1 VKLEH
6 IQHVYLVG
14 IGGIGMS
21 ALARY
26 FKSRGCQVAGYDKT
40 ATDLTRKLEE
50 EGMAVHYTDEV
61 ALIDQEMLAQKE
73 SLLVIYTPA
82 VPQQHTELNY
92 LRDNGYTVLK
102 RSQVLGLLTEN
113 VFTVAI
119 AGTHG
124 KTTTSSMVAH
134 VLTTA
139 GLDVTA
145 FLGGITQNYSSN
157 LMLGTGSDKEVIVV
171 EADEYDRSFLT
182 LHPDIAII
190 TSSDADHLDIY
201 GERGEVTR
209 SFNDFIAKIKKGGK
223 LIIHKGLGLN
233 PENGNE
239 KQVVEYDKQQADH
252 TIEDLQIR
260 DGAFCFNI
268 RGVLG
273 NVDNIR
279 LTVPG
284 MHNAENALA
293 AAGVALSMG
302 VPPEIVS
309 QALSSFKGVKRRFE
323 YIVKEKGTIYID
335 DYAHHPA
342 EIDAFISAVR
352 ALYPERKLTVI
363 FQPHLFSRTRDFADE
378 FATSLSRADEV
389 ILLPVYPARELPI
402 EGVSSE
408 MLHQKLTITK
418 KRVCS
423 SYNVIKVIENEAFDI
438 VATLGA
444 GDIDQLISPIKNII
458 KKNNTFTSSV

>member
-1 VKLEH
+1 MKLEH
-6 IQHVYLVG
+6 IQYVYLIG

-26 FKSRGCQVAGYDKT
+26 FKARGCHVAGYDKT
-40 ATDLTRKLEE
+40 ATELTKKLEE
-50 EGMAVHYTDEV
+50 EGIAVHYTDDIAQV
-61 ALIDQEMLAQKE
+61 SQEMITRKE

-82 VPQQHTELNY
+82 VPQQHTELNFF
-92 LRDNGYTVLK
+92 RNEGYTVLK

-134 VLTTA
+134 ILSTA

-157 LMLGTGSDKEVIVV
+157 LLLGAGSDKEVIVV

-201 GERGEVTR
+201 GEKDEVKR
-209 SFNDFIAKIKKGGK
+209 SFNDFIAKIKPGGK
-223 LIIHKGLGLN
+223 LIIHKGLGLD
-233 PENGNE
+233 PQSGNQ
-239 KQVVEYDKQQADH
+239 KQVVEYDHKEGDQYID
-252 TIEDLQIR
+252 DLEIK

-268 RGVLG
+268 KGALG
-273 NVDNIR
+273 NVNNII

-284 MHNAENALA
+284 LHNAENALA
-293 AAGVALSMG
+293 AATVALSLG
-302 VPPEIVS
+302 IAPEVIS

-323 YIVKEKGTIYID
+323 YIVREKGTIYID

-342 EIDAFISAVR
+342 EITAFINAVR
-352 ALYPERKLTVI
+352 ALYPERRLTVV
-363 FQPHLFSRTRDFADE
+363 FQPHLFSRTRDFADD
-378 FATSLSRADEV
+378 FAASLSRADEV
-389 ILLPVYPARELPI
+389 ILLPIYPARELPI
-402 EGVSSE
+402 EGVTSE
-408 MLHQKLTITK
+408 MLLNKITLAR
-418 KRVCS
+418 KRVES
-423 SYNVIKVIENEAFDI
+423 SYNVIKVIENESFDI
-438 VATLGA
+438 IATLGA
-444 GDIDQLISPIKNII
+444 GDIDQLISSIKNII
-458 KKNNTFTSSV
+458 KKNNTFTSNV